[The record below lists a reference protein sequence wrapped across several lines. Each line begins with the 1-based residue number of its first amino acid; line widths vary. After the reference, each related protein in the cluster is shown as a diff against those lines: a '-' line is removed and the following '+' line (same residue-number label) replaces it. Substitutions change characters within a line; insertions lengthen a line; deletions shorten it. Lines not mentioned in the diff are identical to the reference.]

1 MLKNATYKEK
11 MTLLQKWVPHIVDT
25 VKKDLKNEHLKEDGL
40 FAKRYFLSKN
50 INKLTSEELA
60 QGYSQ
65 AISDNERA
73 EDIAE
78 FLSNRWLLRN
88 TELYQ
93 YFEQQLS
100 KINPNFHEITEIEPK
115 KAQEI
120 IDGSVKQF
128 GAPRTYL
135 FSVLN
140 SVVFPNEAYTKLSK
154 QAEDSAKHEEK
165 EAKIELEQ
173 HSIEAM
179 KRSYEQNLARLTDK
193 YEKKLQGLQKKYIQ
207 DMEALKKQIANLQRK
222 LGV

>member
-11 MTLLQKWVPHIVDT
+11 ITLLKKWVPHIIDT
-25 VKKDLKNEHLKEDGL
+25 VKKDLKTEHLKEDGL

-50 INKLTSEELA
+50 INKLTTEELV
-60 QGYSQ
+60 QGYAQ
-65 AISDNERA
+65 AIADNERA

-100 KINPNFHEITEIEPK
+100 KINPNFSEITEIEPK
-115 KAQEI
+115 KAQDI
-120 IDGSVKQF
+120 IEGSIKQF

-140 SVVFPNEAYTKLSK
+140 SVVFPESAYTKLSK
-154 QAEDSAKHEEK
+154 QAEDSAVKEEE

-173 HSIEAM
+173 QSAEAM
-179 KRSYEQNLARLTDK
+179 KRSYEQNIARLTDK
-193 YEKKLQGLQKKYIQ
+193 YEKKLQGLQKKYLQ
-207 DMEALKKQIANLQRK
+207 DTESLKKQIANLQRK
-222 LGV
+222 LG